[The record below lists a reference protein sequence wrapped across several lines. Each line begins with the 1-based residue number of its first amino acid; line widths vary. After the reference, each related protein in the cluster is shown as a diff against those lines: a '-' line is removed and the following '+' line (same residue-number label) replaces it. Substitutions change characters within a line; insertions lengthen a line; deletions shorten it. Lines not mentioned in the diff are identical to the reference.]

1 MVEEDGTKETSDE
14 PKVNE
19 VKFVSEALC
28 RAIAHCMI
36 YDTRKGKR
44 KQKRRNILTGNW
56 QMKQSQ
62 SGYV

>member
-19 VKFVSEALC
+19 VKFVSKTLG
-28 RAIAHCMI
+28 RAIAHYMI

-44 KQKRRNILTGNW
+44 KQRQRNFLTGNW

>member
-19 VKFVSEALC
+19 DKFVSETFGS
-28 RAIAHCMI
+28 AIAHYMI

-44 KQKRRNILTGNW
+44 RQRRRNILTGNW